1 VTFSKRN
8 LLVVCMLPIW
18 LFFVNSC
25 TDTDNIHQQPMA
37 YSNRNYP
44 SNGRET
50 VTANKYMK
58 IKHLNRLA
66 LANAEGSV
74 ADVSIRQLLPIP
86 VIHRDGL
93 RIVFLICPALAIPKQ
108 PVKMAPPQ
116 YMLSLNAVTGERE
129 EFHAVTSRDFGLSH
143 QRNELVGTFAIPDGM
158 TASEF
163 SHKLDRLFEIYD
175 ELLPVFVQN
184 EMRLND
190 DIKKATKEFQ
200 QLFVIVSEPPMLPY
214 YRAAGKD
221 FFTWVDNVSR

>member
-1 VTFSKRN
+1 
-8 LLVVCMLPIW
+8 M
-18 LFFVNSC
+18 
-25 TDTDNIHQQPMA
+25 
-37 YSNRNYP
+37 
-44 SNGRET
+44 
-50 VTANKYMK
+50 TANKYMK